1 MKNSTAIHPDGDT
14 DVDGYQIIQGCRNC
28 VEQCDQLMQLLTPET
43 FIQSSPGLS
52 SIGAHM
58 RHILDRFQCLFT
70 GLQSNFVD
78 YDDRERDPL
87 IENNLDVASSAL
99 ASLAR
104 CIDDLDMNVIRG
116 KPITVRET
124 VHHERPVIESSS
136 TVDRELMGLITHS
149 IHHIA
154 IVALLAKP
162 LGLELGGD
170 FGKAPSTILYERGSA

>member
-1 MKNSTAIHPDGDT
+1 M
-14 DVDGYQIIQGCRNC
+14 
-28 VEQCDQLMQLLTPET
+28 
-43 FIQSSPGLS
+43 
-52 SIGAHM
+52 
-58 RHILDRFQCLFT
+58 
-70 GLQSNFVD
+70 
-78 YDDRERDPL
+78 

-149 IHHIA
+149 IHHLA

-162 LGLELGGD
+162 LGVELDGD
-170 FGKAPSTILYERGSA
+170 FGKAPSTILYERG